1 MSLFFKSKSS
11 LLTRNGCYS
20 TKSAYHLLSNE
31 LVAKNPGPSNTIAHK
46 KFWLDIWSLNVPNK
60 IWHFIWRAS
69 NDSLPKKMNL
79 LKRNIMVN
87 SLCDCCCSETKDAIH
102 VLGLSWGK
110 NRLMGVEQCWPFLAE
125 KLVCFRDL
133 FQGILAQKIPH
144 LAELFAYIV
153 RSIWH
158 NRNA

>member
-69 NDSLPKKMNL
+69 NDSLQKKNWIYWSGTSWWTPSVTVVAVRQRMPFMFWGCPEVKIVWWEL
-79 LKRNIMVN
+79 SSV
-87 SLCDCCCSETKDAIH
+87 D
-102 VLGLSWGK
+102 LSWQK
-110 NRLMGVEQCWPFLAE
+110 NWYVFVTCSKEF
-125 KLVCFRDL
+125 
-133 FQGILAQKIPH
+133 
-144 LAELFAYIV
+144 
-153 RSIWH
+153 
-158 NRNA
+158 